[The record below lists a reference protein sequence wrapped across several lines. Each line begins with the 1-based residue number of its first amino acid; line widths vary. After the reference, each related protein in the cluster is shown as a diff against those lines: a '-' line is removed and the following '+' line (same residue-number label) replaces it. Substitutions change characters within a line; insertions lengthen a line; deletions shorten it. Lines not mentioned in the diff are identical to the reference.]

1 MEVVELDEEQEVL
14 QTLKQEIEE
23 VEQDKEEV
31 EQYVEEV
38 KQDKEEV
45 EQDVEE
51 VKEEVEQEMEEVG
64 QEDVQESVTVTEI
77 IINDSNTDKSS
88 NNKNDK
94 VDPVPFSPSFLS
106 LYLSLPIFPSLPFS
120 PSFTGVLYKIL
131 CIYIYLLFLVYPSNP
146 PSPVRLFPSLTLS
159 FSLKIK

>member
-23 VEQDKEEV
+23 VE
-31 EQYVEEV
+31 
-38 KQDKEEV
+38 QDKEEV

-94 VDPVPFSPSFLS
+94 VDPVPTRNF
-106 LYLSLPIFPSLPFS
+106 
-120 PSFTGVLYKIL
+120 
-131 CIYIYLLFLVYPSNP
+131 YIHVSYD
-146 PSPVRLFPSLTLS
+146 
-159 FSLKIK
+159 